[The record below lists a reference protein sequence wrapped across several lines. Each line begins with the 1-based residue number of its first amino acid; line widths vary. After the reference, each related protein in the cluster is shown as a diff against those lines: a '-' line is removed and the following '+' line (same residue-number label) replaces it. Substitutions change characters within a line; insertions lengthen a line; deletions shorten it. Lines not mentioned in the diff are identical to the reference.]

1 MKSLFYFV
9 FSLLFLFH
17 SQLNAQSIYRKDNIV
32 AWCVVPFDS
41 VNRTPAQRIQL
52 LQELGISQYAYDWRA
67 RHLPTM
73 ANEWELAEKNGISVK
88 AVWCWIDN
96 NSDKPG
102 KLSSDNEAVFQALKL
117 TGLKTQLWVGFNDN
131 FFENLSEE
139 EKIDR
144 GVNML
149 RFLHSEANKLD
160 CRIALYNHGSWFGE
174 PENQIKIIEAS
185 GLKDV
190 GIIYNFHHAHSQLDR
205 YREIVDAAL
214 PWLWA
219 VNLNG
224 MKQEGPQIL
233 PLGTGDLELAMMK
246 YLKET
251 GYKGS
256 IGVLGHVENADVA
269 VILRQNLNGLQQLL
283 SQMGDSEALSSFK

>member
-1 MKSLFYFV
+1 MKSLFCFS

-17 SQLNAQSIYRKDNIV
+17 SQLNAQSIYRKDNVV

-52 LQELGISQYAYDWRA
+52 LKELGISQYAYDWRA
-67 RHLPTM
+67 KHLPTM
-73 ANEWELAEKNGISVK
+73 AAEWQLAEKNGIGVK
-88 AVWCWIDN
+88 AVWCWIDKN
-96 NSDKPG
+96 ADQPG
-102 KLSSDNEAVFQALKL
+102 KLSSDNEAVFQALKQ

-144 GVNML
+144 GVKML
-149 RFLHSEANKLD
+149 HFLHTKTNELG

-185 GLKDV
+185 GIQNV
-190 GIIYNFHHAHSQLDR
+190 GIIYNFHHAHAQLDR
-205 YREIVDAAL
+205 YRQIVDKAL

-224 MKQEGPQIL
+224 MKKDGPQIL
-233 PLGTGDLELAMMK
+233 PLGTGDLELEMMK
-246 YLKET
+246 YLQEA
-251 GYKGS
+251 GYNGS
-256 IGVLGHVENADVA
+256 IGILGHVENADVA
-269 VILRQNLNGLQQLL
+269 VILKQNIEGLQKLAL
-283 SQMGDSEALSSFK
+283 QMGDTEAVNSFK